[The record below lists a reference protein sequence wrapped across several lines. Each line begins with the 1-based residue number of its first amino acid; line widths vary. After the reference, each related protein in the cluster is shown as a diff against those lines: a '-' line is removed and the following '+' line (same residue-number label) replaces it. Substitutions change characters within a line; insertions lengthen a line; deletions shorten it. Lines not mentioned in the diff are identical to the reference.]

1 MVILVRILFNH
12 PVSVNLRKK
21 EGKGGGHAL
30 ISMFLSLPAMDEDN
44 DEINRFGSW
53 VLGSLTVLTILMTLS
68 VGKKPKIRQW
78 KAEECSIVSCMSCC
92 NFVEMI
98 FV

>member
-1 MVILVRILFNH
+1 MVLSRVSHHLQKKARAPDVVILVRILFNH
-12 PVSVNLRKK
+12 PVSVNLRKI

-53 VLGSLTVLTILMTLS
+53 VL
-68 VGKKPKIRQW
+68 
-78 KAEECSIVSCMSCC
+78 
-92 NFVEMI
+92 F
-98 FV
+98 